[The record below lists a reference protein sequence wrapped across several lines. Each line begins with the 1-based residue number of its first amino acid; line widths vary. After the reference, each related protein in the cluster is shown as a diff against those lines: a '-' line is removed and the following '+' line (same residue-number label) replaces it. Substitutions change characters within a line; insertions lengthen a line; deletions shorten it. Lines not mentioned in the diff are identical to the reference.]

1 LINKSNEEE
10 IEQSKAQYQILM
22 KLGNVWASA
31 CRNEQDTTMRKKKLS
46 LTNTINKTTKDNQQ
60 LSLTNTINKTTKG
73 NLNQV
78 YVKGFWNNKST

>member
-1 LINKSNEEE
+1 
-10 IEQSKAQYQILM
+10 M
-22 KLGNVWASA
+22 GNVWASA
-31 CRNEQDTTMRKKKLS
+31 CRNEKDRTMRKKK
-46 LTNTINKTTKDNQQ
+46 